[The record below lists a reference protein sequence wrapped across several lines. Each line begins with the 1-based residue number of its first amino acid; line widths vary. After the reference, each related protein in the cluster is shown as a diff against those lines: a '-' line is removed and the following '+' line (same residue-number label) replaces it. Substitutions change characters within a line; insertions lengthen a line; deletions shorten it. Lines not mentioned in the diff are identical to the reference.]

1 MSVVLLGLSHK
12 TAPIELRELFVI
24 AEQRLPDALATL
36 VSHEPLN
43 GGLIIS
49 TCNRVEVIASTQR
62 PTGDAVSALN
72 SFLRD
77 FHGFKPEDID
87 RHTYIHSELDA
98 VRHIFRVTASLDS
111 MVVGEPQITGQVKD
125 AFQKAQQAGT
135 VGSELSRVMS
145 RAFAVAKRVRNET
158 AIGQNAVSI
167 SYVAV
172 ELARKVFDRLD
183 GSTVMLVGA
192 GEMSELAARHLRN
205 VGASRLLVAN
215 RTLENANRLASEMG
229 GEALPFTDF
238 EKRLHEAD
246 ILICSTEA
254 SHYLI
259 GSDNVRHAL
268 SARRNRP
275 ILFIDISV
283 PRNIDP
289 AISNLDNVFLFDIDD
304 LENVVGFN
312 RTEREREALRAE
324 AIIDS
329 EVKRFADSI
338 AEGDVNKIISAF
350 RREVALMVELELD
363 RSRKRLGPLTNDQEE
378 AVRTLVDAI
387 VSKLTLPVIK
397 QLRESDEGYSRYI
410 EEWRELYN
418 RSNKDR

>member
-12 TAPIELRELFVI
+12 TAPIELRELFAI
-24 AEQRLPDALATL
+24 AEQRLADALTTL

-62 PTGDAVSALN
+62 PTHDAVSALN
-72 SFLRD
+72 RFVRE
-77 FHGFKPEDID
+77 FHGFRSEDID
-87 RHTYIHSELDA
+87 RHTYVHSELDA

-158 AIGQNAVSI
+158 AIGQSAVSI

-205 VGASRLLVAN
+205 VGASRVLVAN

-246 ILICSTEA
+246 IVICSTEA

-289 AISNLDNVFLFDIDD
+289 SISGLDNVFLFDIDD
-304 LENVVGFN
+304 LENVVSFN

-324 AIIDS
+324 AIVDS
-329 EVKRFADSI
+329 EVKRFADSL
-338 AEGDVNKIISAF
+338 AEGDVNEIIGAF
-350 RREVALMVELELD
+350 RREVGLMVELELN

-378 AVRTLVDAI
+378 AVRALVNSI
-387 VSKLTLPVIK
+387 VSRLTLPVIK
-397 QLRESDEGYSRYI
+397 QLRDGDEGFSRYI
-410 EEWRELYN
+410 EEWRELYH
-418 RSNKDR
+418 RSDKGR

>member
-36 VSHEPLN
+36 ISHEPLN

-62 PTGDAVSALN
+62 PTDDAVSALN
-72 SFLRD
+72 RFVRE
-77 FHGFKPEDID
+77 FHGFRSEDID
-87 RHTYIHSELDA
+87 RHTYVHSELDA

-135 VGSELSRVMS
+135 VGNELNRVMS

-205 VGASRLLVAN
+205 VGASRVLVAN

-229 GEALPFTDF
+229 GEA
-238 EKRLHEAD
+238 
-246 ILICSTEA
+246 
-254 SHYLI
+254 
-259 GSDNVRHAL
+259 
-268 SARRNRP
+268 
-275 ILFIDISV
+275 
-283 PRNIDP
+283 
-289 AISNLDNVFLFDIDD
+289 
-304 LENVVGFN
+304 
-312 RTEREREALRAE
+312 
-324 AIIDS
+324 
-329 EVKRFADSI
+329 
-338 AEGDVNKIISAF
+338 
-350 RREVALMVELELD
+350 
-363 RSRKRLGPLTNDQEE
+363 
-378 AVRTLVDAI
+378 
-387 VSKLTLPVIK
+387 
-397 QLRESDEGYSRYI
+397 
-410 EEWRELYN
+410 
-418 RSNKDR
+418 